1 MYKKTHENMKH
12 KVKDVNMWISG
23 ILSLHTTHV
32 MA

>member
-1 MYKKTHENMKH
+1 MYKKPQENMKH
-12 KVKDVNMWISG
+12 KVKDVNTCISG